1 MLRKTLQMGSGLYVV
16 FSAVL
21 LMSST
26 SVSGADDKPTMEVK
40 VAGTPAQLAAF
51 DKAFRPNVG
60 AAEPLG
66 CLVTVLDAPSSCDD
80 LQKTPVP
87 PSATDLRYEFLGSH
101 TSVYEKVGSALN
113 QVQPPTFSS
122 GREGLPMLTI
132 RPILVPDRDCSL
144 LPQPCV
150 AAPFCIQ
157 FGRCSKQQGTCIKC
171 Q

>member
-60 AAEPLG
+60 NEPLG
-66 CLVTVLDAPSSCDD
+66 CLVMVNDAPSSCDD

-113 QVQPPTFSS
+113 QIQPPTFSS

-132 RPILVPDRDCSL
+132 RPLLVPDRDCSL
-144 LPQPCV
+144 LPQPCF

-157 FGRCSKQQGTCIKC
+157 FGRCTKQQGTCTKC